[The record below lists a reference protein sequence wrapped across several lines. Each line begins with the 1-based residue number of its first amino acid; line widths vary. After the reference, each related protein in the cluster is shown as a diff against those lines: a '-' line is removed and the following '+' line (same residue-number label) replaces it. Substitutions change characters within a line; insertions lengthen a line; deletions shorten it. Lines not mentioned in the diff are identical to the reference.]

1 MKPFWKCKGA
11 GEVKKLLDTPHDV
24 SLIVVNDGGMGF
36 DFTTRRGQVVDVFQ
50 VLAGWSDGWDHA
62 NVAHAYRWPTWDEM
76 DAVRRMLWK
85 PGETVI
91 QCHPPYNEVKLREFY
106 LTMWRK
112 QGARLQVPYSI
123 AFGIEVLKGKG
134 K

>member
-1 MKPFWKCKGA
+1 MKPFWTCKGTD
-11 GEVKKLLDTPHDV
+11 EVKAMLDTPHDV
-24 SLIVVNDGGMGF
+24 TLLVVNDGGMGF
-36 DFTTRRGQVVDVFQ
+36 DFAIGRGPNADVFM

-62 NVAHAYRWPTWDEM
+62 AVAHPYRWPTWDEM
-76 DAVRRMLWK
+76 EAVRRMLWK

-91 QCHPPYNEVKLREFY
+91 QCHPPYEKVRIREFY
-106 LTMWRK
+106 LHMWRK

-123 AFGIEVLKGKG
+123 AFGLEVLKDKG